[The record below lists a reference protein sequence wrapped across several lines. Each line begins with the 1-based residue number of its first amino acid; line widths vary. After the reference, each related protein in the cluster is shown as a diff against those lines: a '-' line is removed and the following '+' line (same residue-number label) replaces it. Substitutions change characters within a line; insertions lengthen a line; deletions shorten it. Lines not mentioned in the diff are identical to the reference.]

1 MILIT
6 ELSQLKQP
14 LPGSVVTLGNFDGIH
29 LGHQELIRMI
39 IRRAQETGALSVVVT
54 FRPHPLKIL
63 APEKCPPLISIYE
76 EKIRLIEQLGVDV
89 LVKIPFSREF
99 SSMSSRDFAQKIL
112 HDLLQAREIFVGYNY
127 RFGRGREG
135 TVQTLRHYGEEF
147 GFLVNEVGQISLNGE
162 EVSSSRV
169 RALLAAGDVEHAGRL
184 LGRPYAITGV
194 VVKGDGRGKTIG
206 HPTANIAAKH
216 EIIPANGVYAVK
228 VLVRERLY
236 DGVVNIG
243 VRPTFETGRRTIE
256 AFIFDF
262 NEDVYGE
269 EMTVSFY
276 GKIREEVKF
285 ADASQLRERIGQDIR
300 EARTI
305 LSLPFQ
311 L

>member
-6 ELSQLKQP
+6 DLSQFKQP

-39 IRRAQETGALSVVVT
+39 IRRAQETGTLSVVVT

-89 LVKIPFSREF
+89 LVKIPFSLDF
-99 SSMSSRDFAQKIL
+99 SAMTSRDFAQKIL
-112 HDLLQAREIFVGYNY
+112 RDLLHAREIFVGYNY
-127 RFGRGREG
+127 RFGKGREG
-135 TVQTLRHYGEEF
+135 NVQTLRQYGEEF
-147 GFLVNEVGQISLNGE
+147 GFTVNEVGQISLDGE

-169 RALLAAGDVEHAGRL
+169 RTLLSSGEVEHAGRL

-206 HPTANIAAKH
+206 YPTANIAAKH
-216 EIIPANGVYAVK
+216 EIVPANGVYAVR

-236 DGVVNIG
+236 DGIVNIG
-243 VRPTFETGRRTIE
+243 VRPTFGSDRRTIE
-256 AFIFDF
+256 AHIFDF
-262 NEDVYGE
+262 DEDIYGE

-276 GKIREEVKF
+276 GKIREEMKF
-285 ADASQLRERIGQDIR
+285 SSAAELRERIAEDIR
-300 EARTI
+300 TARMI
-305 LSLPFQ
+305 LASMS
-311 L
+311 